1 MKKCIEKVGR
11 KTAIGAVLL
20 LSGIGMLWQGRKRQ
34 LQHEI
39 DEFDLIMQELKA
51 DRMRHY
57 NYYE

>member
-1 MKKCIEKVGR
+1 MKSCIKKVR
-11 KTAIGAVLL
+11 SKTTIGTVLL
-20 LSGIGMLWQGRKRQ
+20 LTGMGMMWTGRKRQ